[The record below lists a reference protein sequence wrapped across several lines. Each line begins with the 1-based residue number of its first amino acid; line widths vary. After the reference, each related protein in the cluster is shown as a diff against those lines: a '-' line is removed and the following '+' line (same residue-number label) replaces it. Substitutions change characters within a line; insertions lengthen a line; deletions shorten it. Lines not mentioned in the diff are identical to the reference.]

1 MATRKNIMSLSE
13 ASKIASYS
21 LQQPGHPEVELAQ
34 AEHRIR
40 LVNLWDIAPGSRVLE
55 LGCGQGNATAVL
67 AHAVGPQGHVD
78 AVDPGALDYG
88 APFTLAQSQDYLSHS
103 AVGDRIAWHQAT
115 PEQFLEQTDEGGK
128 WDVAVLAHCTWY
140 FDSPLV
146 LLSIFLALQDRVKRL
161 CIAEYAMHATE
172 KAAVPHVLAVLARS
186 TLESFKEE
194 SSENVRS
201 PFSPSAIKGI
211 AGEATWKVIGDEHTL
226 VPEPGLLDGSWE
238 VGTVKSKGFAE
249 EIRQSIDSLR
259 VRLVVDTARDAVLTA
274 VDNLKGEKVRTM
286 DVWTATFEENCEIDV

>member
-1 MATRKNIMSLSE
+1 MATGNNIMSLSE

-21 LQQPGHPEVELAQ
+21 LQPPDHPEVEVAQ

-103 AVGDRIAWHQAT
+103 AVGDRISWHQAT
-115 PEQFLEQTDEGGK
+115 PEQFLKQTDEGEK
-128 WDVAVLAHCTWY
+128 WDVAVLAH
-140 FDSPLV
+140 S
-146 LLSIFLALQDRVKRL
+146 LQGRVKRL

-201 PFSPSAIKGI
+201 PFSPSRIKGI
-211 AGEATWKVIGDEHTL
+211 AEEATWEVIGDEHTL

-259 VRLVVDTARDAVLTA
+259 VRLVVDTARDAVLAA

-286 DVWTATFEENCEIDV
+286 DVWTATFEEN

>member
-1 MATRKNIMSLSE
+1 MATGNNIMSLSE

-21 LQQPGHPEVELAQ
+21 LQPPDHPEVEVAQ

-103 AVGDRIAWHQAT
+103 AVGDRISWHQAT
-115 PEQFLEQTDEGGK
+115 PEQFLKQTDEGEK

-146 LLSIFLALQDRVKRL
+146 LLSIFLALQGRVKRL

-201 PFSPSAIKGI
+201 PFSPSRIKGI
-211 AGEATWKVIGDEHTL
+211 AEEATWEVIGDEHTL

-259 VRLVVDTARDAVLTA
+259 VRLVVDTARDAVLAA

-286 DVWTATFEENCEIDV
+286 DVWTATFEEN